1 MAVWWVFQNQ
11 SYERSRDGGYIWA
24 PLVDKAGHK
33 KSHWEVLQ
41 QVQVGDLIFS
51 CNKRSI
57 VATSTAKSNAYV
69 SPQPHPDDAKDWTGD
84 GRRIDVAY
92 VDIPTP
98 LPVDDLIDLFPLL
111 QSEGGPLQVD
121 GRGKMGYLFEVTP
134 KAALEI
140 LNRLDKTIDI
150 DSVINAGQTSNAGH
164 VSTTVARSVNAR
176 VGQDKFR
183 DDLMTLWGGR
193 CGLTGVD
200 HKELLIASH
209 TKPWRLSND
218 KERTDKNN
226 GFLFESRIDKLFD
239 AGLISFDDDGLI
251 LFSPHLSESNV
262 LALQIKKDQ
271 RIRMELNDSQKEYL
285 KFHREQLFGKLSN
298 K

>member
-24 PLVDKAGHK
+24 PLVDSRGHK
-33 KSHWEVLQ
+33 KSHWEALQ
-41 QVQVGDLIFS
+41 QVQAGDLIFS
-51 CNKRSI
+51 CNNRSI

-69 SPQPHPDDAKDWTGD
+69 SSQPHPDDAKDWTGD

-92 VDIPTP
+92 VDIPIP
-98 LPVDDLIDLFPLL
+98 LPVDDLIDIFPLL
-111 QSEGGPLQVD
+111 QVEGGPLQVN
-121 GRGKMGYLFEVTP
+121 GRGKMGYLFEVAP
-134 KAALEI
+134 QAALEI

-150 DSVINAGQTSNAGH
+150 DSVINAGQTSTAGH
-164 VSTTVARSVNAR
+164 VSTTVSRSVNAR

-183 DDLMTLWGGR
+183 DDLMKLWGGR
-193 CGLTGVD
+193 CALTGVD
-200 HKELLIASH
+200 QKELLIASH

-239 AGLISFDDDGLI
+239 ARLISFDDEGCILI
-251 LFSPHLSESNV
+251 SPRLSESNV
-262 LALQIKKDQ
+262 LAMQIKKDQ
-271 RIRMELNDSQKEYL
+271 KILSSLNSGQQDYL
-285 KFHREQLFGKLSN
+285 KFHREQLFCKQGEK
-298 K
+298 

>member
-98 LPVDDLIDLFPLL
+98 LPVDELVDLFPQL
-111 QSEGGPLQVD
+111 QAEGGPLQVD
-121 GRGKMGYLFEVTP
+121 GRGKMGYLFEVAP
-134 KAALEI
+134 QAALEI

-150 DSVINAGQTSNAGH
+150 DSVINAGQASNAGY
-164 VSTTVARSVNAR
+164 VSTTVSRSVNAR

-183 DDLMTLWGGR
+183 DDLMTLWAGQ
-193 CGLTGVD
+193 CALTGVD
-200 HKELLIASH
+200 RKELLIASH

-239 AGLISFDDDGLI
+239 ARLISFDDDGRILI
-251 LFSPHLSESNV
+251 STLLSESNV

-271 RIRMELNDSQKEYL
+271 KIRNSLNSSQKDYL
-285 KFHREQLFGKLSN
+285 KFHREQLFGRLGE
-298 K
+298 

>member
-98 LPVDDLIDLFPLL
+98 LPVDELVDLFPQL
-111 QSEGGPLQVD
+111 QAEGGPLQVD
-121 GRGKMGYLFEVTP
+121 GRGKMGYLFEVAP
-134 KAALEI
+134 QAALEI

-150 DSVINAGQTSNAGH
+150 DSVINAGQASNAGY
-164 VSTTVARSVNAR
+164 VSTTVSRSVNAR

-183 DDLMTLWGGR
+183 DDLMTLWGGQ
-193 CGLTGVD
+193 CALTGVD
-200 HKELLIASH
+200 RKELLIASH

-239 AGLISFDDDGLI
+239 ARLISFDDDGRILI
-251 LFSPHLSESNV
+251 STLLSESNV

-271 RIRMELNDSQKEYL
+271 KICSRLNSGQKDYL
-285 KFHREQLFGKLSN
+285 KFHREKLFGKLGE

>member
-98 LPVDDLIDLFPLL
+98 LPVDELVDLFPQL
-111 QSEGGPLQVD
+111 QAEGGPLQVD
-121 GRGKMGYLFEVTP
+121 GRGKMGYLFEVAP
-134 KAALEI
+134 QAALEI

-150 DSVINAGQTSNAGH
+150 DSVINAGQASNAGY
-164 VSTTVARSVNAR
+164 VSTTVSRSVNAR

-183 DDLMTLWGGR
+183 DDLMTLWGGQ
-193 CGLTGVD
+193 CALTGVD
-200 HKELLIASH
+200 RKELLIASH

-239 AGLISFDDDGLI
+239 ARLISFDDDGRILI
-251 LFSPHLSESNV
+251 STLLSESNV

-271 RIRMELNDSQKEYL
+271 KIRNSLNSSQKDYL
-285 KFHREQLFGKLSN
+285 KFHREQLFGRLGE
-298 K
+298 

>member
-1 MAVWWVFQNQ
+1 
-11 SYERSRDGGYIWA
+11 
-24 PLVDKAGHK
+24 
-33 KSHWEVLQ
+33 
-41 QVQVGDLIFS
+41 
-51 CNKRSI
+51 
-57 VATSTAKSNAYV
+57 
-69 SPQPHPDDAKDWTGD
+69 
-84 GRRIDVAY
+84 
-92 VDIPTP
+92 
-98 LPVDDLIDLFPLL
+98 
-111 QSEGGPLQVD
+111 VD

-134 KAALEI
+134 RAALEI

-164 VSTTVARSVNAR
+164 VSTTVSRSVNAR

-183 DDLMTLWGGR
+183 DDLMMLWGGR

-200 HKELLIASH
+200 KKELLIASH

-218 KERTDKNN
+218 QERKDKNN

-239 AGLISFDDDGLI
+239 AGLISFDDDGCILI
-251 LFSPHLSESNV
+251 SPHLSESNV

-271 RIRMELNDSQKEYL
+271 KIRIKLNNSQKDYL
-285 KFHREQLFGKLSN
+285 KFHREQLFGKLGD

>member
-98 LPVDDLIDLFPLL
+98 LPVGDLVDLFPLL
-111 QSEGGPLQVD
+111 QAEGGPLQVD
-121 GRGKMGYLFEVTP
+121 GRGKMGYLFEVAP
-134 KAALEI
+134 QAALEI

-150 DSVINAGQTSNAGH
+150 DSVINAGQASNAGY
-164 VSTTVARSVNAR
+164 VSTTVSRSVNAR

-183 DDLMTLWGGR
+183 DDLMTLWGGQ
-193 CGLTGVD
+193 CALTGVD
-200 HKELLIASH
+200 RKELLIASH

-239 AGLISFDDDGLI
+239 ARLISFDDDGRILI
-251 LFSPHLSESNV
+251 STLLSESNV

-271 RIRMELNDSQKEYL
+271 KIRNSLNSVQKDYL
-285 KFHREQLFGKLSN
+285 KFHREQLFGKLG
-298 K
+298 KK